1 MAHAGL
7 HSVCIVGP
15 GLIGGSVGLALQ
27 ASDFRGRVHGICR
40 TQALADAALG
50 QGAVQSASVGP
61 AGLPPDTDLYVVA
74 VPVMAARLVFRMLS
88 SELRIRP
95 AVVTDVGSSKVEVL
109 RAAADELSDDS
120 LFVGGHPMAGSEKS
134 GVEFARAD
142 LFRNATV
149 VLTPGTRTRPGAVDV
164 VRRLWEPLAAR
175 VVTMAAERHDE
186 IVARVSHLPHLLAS
200 LLMLQAARDEGLSI
214 AATGLLDSTRLASGD
229 AALWEEILL
238 SNRKQIRRAIG
249 RLASDLA
256 RISEWLALA
265 DGERLRRLLERA
277 ARVRDEWVARKY
289 DEHWID

>member
-1 MAHAGL
+1 MTHTGL
-7 HSVCIVGP
+7 HSICIVGP
-15 GLIGGSVGLALQ
+15 GLVGGSLGLALQ
-27 ASDFRGRVHGICR
+27 ANGFRGRLHGICR
-40 TQALADAALG
+40 TREQADAALRH
-50 QGAVQSASVGP
+50 GAVRSVSVGP
-61 AGLPPDTDLYVVA
+61 TELPPDIDLYIVA
-74 VPVMAARLVFRMLS
+74 TPVMAARLVFRGLS
-88 SELRIRP
+88 TELRNRP

-109 RAAADELSDDS
+109 RAASEELSDDS

-149 VLTPGTRTRPGAVDV
+149 VLTPGDRSRPMAVEI

-175 VVTMAAERHDE
+175 VVTMPAERHDE
-186 IVARVSHLPHLLAS
+186 IVARVSHVPHLLAS

-214 AATGLLDSTRLASGD
+214 AATGLLDSTRLASGN

-249 RLASDLA
+249 RLATDLE
-256 RISEWLALA
+256 RISEWLATA

-277 ARVRDEWVARKY
+277 ARIRDEWVARKY